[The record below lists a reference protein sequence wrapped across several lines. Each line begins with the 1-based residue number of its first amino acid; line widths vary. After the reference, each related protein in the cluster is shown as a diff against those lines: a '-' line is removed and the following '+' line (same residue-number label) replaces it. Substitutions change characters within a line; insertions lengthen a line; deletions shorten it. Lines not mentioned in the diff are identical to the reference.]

1 MTRPELCNNAAQ
13 VKYFDV
19 EPGREGEFRRKDG
32 QTTCPECDRKTGFG
46 KGWQCNRCETWFCD
60 EECGDPEDGKSACW
74 SCSDGFCFPHIIL
87 LCPVEA
93 YLNWTEVT
101 PS

>member
-19 EPGREGEFRRKDG
+19 EPGGEGEFRRKDG

-46 KGWQCNRCETWFCD
+46 KGWQCNRCET
-60 EECGDPEDGKSACW
+60 
-74 SCSDGFCFPHIIL
+74 
-87 LCPVEA
+87 
-93 YLNWTEVT
+93 
-101 PS
+101 